1 MELKLIEGNRLC
13 QQLSGGDGACH
24 RCQFLPQMHDALT
37 EGHVEKE
44 FHEADQI
51 ATLSTSMAV
60 EQVPAGIYIERR
72 ACIPVQR
79 TKPY

>member
-1 MELKLIEGNRLC
+1 
-13 QQLSGGDGACH
+13 
-24 RCQFLPQMHDALT
+24 MHDALT